1 MSFDWRPYHHYYH
14 HHHSVVGNLQIA
26 PNVWSPQTQNKR
38 HVLALLP
45 PSYHQSDKRYPVIYM
60 HDGQNL
66 FDHVTS
72 FAGDWQVDE
81 TMQKLSQEGLEA
93 IIVGLNNTGEDR
105 LKEYTPFVS
114 QRLGGGHGKQYLDFL
129 IDTVKPTID
138 RDFRTCPTPEHTG
151 IVGSSLGG
159 LISLYAFFARSDVFG
174 LAGVMSP
181 SLWFANRAIVDYV
194 DNAPFPGGKIYL
206 DAGTREYNDFDYK
219 FPGHLRLVLDAA
231 VRKGYQT
238 VAWITYR
245 ENVSYVLPR
254 DTDRAVSNYR
264 AMNAEL
270 RSVVASG
277 DYPPLQIWD
286 LNEYTEFVAQSW
298 FTTDGIHQLR
308 RGSWGV
314 ADWIS
319 RKMAHISGRAC
330 PVPWGVGYPIETPCP
345 DPNEVR
351 PLRGYPQLDALYVF

>member
-26 PNVWSPQTQNKR
+26 PNVWSPQTHNKR

-219 FPGHLRLVLDAA
+219 PVKRSRDYYAG
-231 VRKGYQT
+231 VRGLYRMLYAKGYHPHRT
-238 VAWITYR
+238 I
-245 ENVSYVLPR
+245 
-254 DTDRAVSNYR
+254 
-264 AMNAEL
+264 
-270 RSVVASG
+270 
-277 DYPPLQIWD
+277 
-286 LNEYTEFVAQSW
+286 
-298 FTTDGIHQLR
+298 
-308 RGSWGV
+308 
-314 ADWIS
+314 
-319 RKMAHISGRAC
+319 
-330 PVPWGVGYPIETPCP
+330 
-345 DPNEVR
+345 
-351 PLRGYPQLDALYVF
+351 LYVEEKWARHREAAWARRLPHAFRFLLG